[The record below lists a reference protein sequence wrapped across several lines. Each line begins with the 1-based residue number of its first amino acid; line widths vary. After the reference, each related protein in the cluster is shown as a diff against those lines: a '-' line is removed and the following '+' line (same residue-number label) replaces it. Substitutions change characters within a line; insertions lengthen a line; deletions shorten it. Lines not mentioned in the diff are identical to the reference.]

1 MSDERLFS
9 VVRRRPVRPAGAL
22 VLLHG
27 RGTDETDLAPLLD
40 ELDPQRRLVGVT
52 LRAPLRLGA
61 VGYHWYVVR
70 ELGHPDPAT
79 FLDTYERVAGW
90 LDELPAST
98 GVPLEAT
105 VLGGFSQ
112 GAVMAYALGL
122 GLARASPAALVALS
136 GFVPQAPGFSLDLPG
151 HRDVPVAIGH
161 GSLDRVIPV
170 EFGRAAAR
178 QLSEAGLEVDYRE
191 SPMPHT
197 IDPAFVQH
205 LAQSLPSALERRL
218 AA

>member
-1 MSDERLFS
+1 MSDEQLLS
-9 VVRRRPVRPAGAL
+9 VVWRQPATPSGAL

-52 LRAPLRLGA
+52 LRAPLRLGPS
-61 VGYHWYVVR
+61 GHHWYVLG
-70 ELGHPDPAT
+70 ELGYPDPDT
-79 FLDTYERVAGW
+79 FLDSYRRVAAW

-122 GLARASPAALVALS
+122 GRGRPSPALLIALS
-136 GFVPQAPGFSLDLPG
+136 GFVPQAPGFVLDLAG
-151 HRDVPVAIGH
+151 HRGVPVAIGH

-178 QLSEAGLEVDYRE
+178 QLRDAGLDVDYRE

-197 IDPAFVQH
+197 SDPAFVGH
-205 LAQSLPSALERRL
+205 LARSLSAVLERRP

>member
-1 MSDERLFS
+1 MSDEQLLS
-9 VVRRRPVRPAGAL
+9 VVRRPPATPAGAL

-52 LRAPLRLGA
+52 LRAPLRLGPS
-61 VGYHWYVVR
+61 GYHWYVLG
-70 ELGHPDPAT
+70 ELGYPDPDT
-79 FLDTYERVAGW
+79 FLDSYRRVAAW

-122 GLARASPAALVALS
+122 GRGRPSPALLIALS
-136 GFVPQAPGFSLDLPG
+136 GFVPQAPGFVLDLAG
-151 HRDVPVAIGH
+151 HRGVPVAIGH

-170 EFGRAAAR
+170 EFGRAATR
-178 QLSEAGLEVDYRE
+178 QLRDAGLDVDYRE

-197 IDPAFVQH
+197 IDPAFVGH
-205 LAQSLPSALERRL
+205 LARSVSAVLERRL

>member
-1 MSDERLFS
+1 MSDEQLFS
-9 VVRRRPVRPAGAL
+9 AVRRRPVRPAGAL

-52 LRAPLRLGA
+52 VRAPLRLGSS
-61 VGYHWYVVR
+61 GYHWYVVR
-70 ELGHPDPAT
+70 ELGHTDPTT
-79 FLDTYERVAGW
+79 FLDTYGCLAGW
-90 LDELPAST
+90 LDELPAIT
-98 GVPLEAT
+98 GVPLGET

-122 GLARASPAALVALS
+122 GYGRPSLAALVALS
-136 GFVPQAPGFSLDLPG
+136 GFVPQAPGFSLDLSG

-178 QLSEAGLEVDYRE
+178 QLRAAGLQVDYRE
-191 SPMPHT
+191 SPIPHT
-197 IDPAFVQH
+197 IDPAFVDH
-205 LAQSLPSALERRL
+205 VARSLTTALGPRHSA
-218 AA
+218 

>member
-1 MSDERLFS
+1 MSDERLLS
-9 VVRRRPVRPAGAL
+9 LVRRRPATPSGAL

-27 RGTDETDLAPLLD
+27 RGTDQADLAPLLD
-40 ELDPQRRLVGVT
+40 ELDPQGRLVGVT

-61 VGYHWYVVR
+61 AGYHWYVLG
-70 ELGHPDPAT
+70 ELGYPDPAS

-122 GLARASPAALVALS
+122 GLARPSPAALVALS

-178 QLSEAGLEVDYRE
+178 QLTDAGLEVDYRE
-191 SPMPHT
+191 SSMPHA
-197 IDPAFVQH
+197 IDPAFVSH
-205 LAQSLPSALERRL
+205 LARSLPAMLERRL

>member
-1 MSDERLFS
+1 L
-9 VVRRRPVRPAGAL
+9 PAGAL

-40 ELDPQRRLVGVT
+40 ELDPQQRLVGVT
-52 LRAPLRLGA
+52 LRAPLRLGPS
-61 VGYHWYVVR
+61 GYHWYVVR
-70 ELGHPDPAT
+70 ELGYPDPAT
-79 FLDTYERVAGW
+79 FLDTYRRVAAW
-90 LDELPAST
+90 LDELPKTS
-98 GVPLEAT
+98 GVPLEGT

-112 GAVMAYALGL
+112 GAVMAHALGL
-122 GLARASPAALVALS
+122 GRARPSPAMLVALS
-136 GFVPQAPGFSLDLPG
+136 GFVPQAPGFSLDLAG

-178 QLSEAGLEVDYRE
+178 QLREAGLEVEYRE

-197 IDPAFVQH
+197 IDPAFVGH
-205 LAQSLPSALERRL
+205 LARSLPAVLERRL

>member
-1 MSDERLFS
+1 MSDERLLS
-9 VVRRRPVRPAGAL
+9 VVRRRPAAPAGAL

-40 ELDPQRRLVGVT
+40 ELDPQGRLVGVT

-61 VGYHWYVVR
+61 VGYHWYLVR
-70 ELGHPDPAT
+70 ELGYPDPAS
-79 FLDTYERVAGW
+79 FLETYQRVAGW
-90 LDELPAST
+90 LDKLPETT

-112 GAVMAYALGL
+112 GAVMTYALGL
-122 GLARASPAALVALS
+122 GLDRPSPAALVALS
-136 GFVPQAPGFSLDLPG
+136 GFIPRAPGFSLDLPG

-197 IDPAFVQH
+197 IDPAFVGD
-205 LAQSLPSALERRL
+205 LARSLPAMLVRRR

>member
-1 MSDERLFS
+1 MSDEPLLS
-9 VVRRRPVRPAGAL
+9 VVRRRPATPAGAL

-40 ELDPQRRLVGVT
+40 ELDPQGRLVGVT
-52 LRAPLRLGA
+52 LRAPLRLGPS
-61 VGYHWYVVR
+61 GYHWYIVR
-70 ELGHPDPAT
+70 ELGYPDPAS
-79 FLDTYERVAGW
+79 FLYTYGRVTGW
-90 LDELPAST
+90 LDELPVST

-122 GLARASPAALVALS
+122 GLARPSLAALVALS
-136 GFVPQAPGFSLDLPG
+136 GFIPQAPGLSLDLPG
-151 HRDVPVAIGH
+151 HRNVPVAIGH

-178 QLSEAGLEVDYRE
+178 QLADAGLEVDYRE
-191 SPMPHT
+191 SSMPHT
-197 IDPAFVQH
+197 IDPAFVSH
-205 LAQSLPSALERRL
+205 IARSLPAMLERRL